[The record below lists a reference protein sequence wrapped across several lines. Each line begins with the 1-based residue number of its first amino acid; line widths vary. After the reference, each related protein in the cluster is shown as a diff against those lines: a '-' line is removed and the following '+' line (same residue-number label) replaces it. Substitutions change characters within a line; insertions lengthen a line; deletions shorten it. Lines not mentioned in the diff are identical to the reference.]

1 MITLSELASIL
12 GCTVVGDGALQV
24 RGGASLVSAG
34 PGDIVFITSEKYLGL
49 LGECS
54 AGAVLVSPEH
64 ASGVVGNKL
73 ICDNPHVAFA
83 RALEVLYPRSAPLKT
98 IHESAVI
105 AETASLGEAVTVGP
119 NSCVG
124 EFTMV
129 GDDVWIGA
137 NVTIGDNV
145 RIGAGTRLEPGVVV
159 LDGCHL
165 GRNCIIHAGAVIG
178 ADGFGYARNGKSWV
192 KVPQIGVVRLGD
204 EVEIGANTTIDR
216 GALDDTII
224 GNRVK
229 IDNQVQ
235 IAHNVTIGEDTMIA
249 GCVGIAGSAT
259 IGANCAIGGQA
270 GILGHLSVVD
280 GVTIGACSLV
290 SKSITKPGMYSS
302 SIRVQELAKWQ
313 KTLANLNRLDQFAGK
328 ITALEQRM
336 NTLEG
341 EA

>member
-1 MITLSELASIL
+1 MTLSELASIL
-12 GCTVVGDGALQV
+12 GCTVAGDGALQID
-24 RGGASLVSAG
+24 GAASLVSAG
-34 PGDIVFITSEKYLGL
+34 PGDIVFVASEKYLGL
-49 LGECS
+49 LGSCK
-54 AGAVLVSPEH
+54 AGAVLVSADH
-64 ASGVVGNKL
+64 AGGVHGNKL

-83 RALEVLYPRSAPLKT
+83 RALDIFYPQSGALKT
-98 IHESAVI
+98 IHERAVI
-105 AETASLGEAVTVGP
+105 AETASLGSDVTVGP
-119 NSCVG
+119 NSCIG
-124 EFTMV
+124 EFTTV
-129 GDDVWIGA
+129 GDDVCIAA
-137 NVTIGDNV
+137 NVTIGNSV
-145 RIGAGTRLEPGVVV
+145 HIGTGTRIEPGVVI

-165 GRNCIIHAGAVIG
+165 GKNCIIHAGAVIG
-178 ADGFGYARNGKSWV
+178 ADGFGYARDGKSWV
-192 KVPQIGVVRLGD
+192 KVAQIGVVRLGD

-270 GILGHLSVVD
+270 GILGHLSITD

-290 SKSITKPGMYSS
+290 SKSITNPGMYSS

-328 ITALEQRM
+328 ISALEKRM
-336 NTLEG
+336 NALEG